1 MTQDFNSLRKAGQ
14 IAGKALYFGSSLIK
28 PGAKLLNITEQIE
41 AFIKNEGG
49 ELAFPVNISC
59 NDTAAHYAAKKD
71 DNFIFKDELV
81 KLDVGVHVNGYI
93 GDNAC
98 TIDLSGKY
106 KTLMDASREALEAA
120 ISIVKP
126 GVEIGAIGL
135 AIESAITKKGFHPIK
150 NLSGHGLD
158 QYITHCYPTI
168 PNYDNGDGEELKEGT
183 IIAIEPFA
191 TEGVGMIKEQ
201 GIPEIFS
208 MTSFKA
214 MRVGFTRDILKYIE
228 KKFKTLPFSKR
239 SLYEKFSEAQVNY
252 TLKKLNETEMV
263 HEYAPLVER
272 SGGMV
277 TQAEHTLLVTKN
289 GCEVLTKVV

>member
-1 MTQDFNSLRKAGQ
+1 MGCLCRCFFCSVDTRAFFIHKQGREQVSLLCAGFCFFDWLRYWAQGRKLGGNYSAVYCGNCGNEQ
-14 IAGKALYFGSSLIK
+14 GS
-28 PGAKLLNITEQIE
+28 
-41 AFIKNEGG
+41 
-49 ELAFPVNISC
+49 
-59 NDTAAHYAAKKD
+59 
-71 DNFIFKDELV
+71 
-81 KLDVGVHVNGYI
+81 
-93 GDNAC
+93 
-98 TIDLSGKY
+98 
-106 KTLMDASREALEAA
+106 
-120 ISIVKP
+120 
-126 GVEIGAIGL
+126 EIGAIGL